1 MGYREPTTGM
11 SVAVTLSAWFYDP
24 PMNLKYHPDLSSVT
38 VVCETIPLARE
49 QLNIWLYLVLSL
61 FLVIDIPWRTNV
73 ETSLNKDFS
82 IQIVIHLPID

>member
-1 MGYREPTTGM
+1 M

-38 VVCETIPLARE
+38 VVCEAIPLARE

-61 FLVIDIPWRTNV
+61 HLVIDIPWRTNV

-82 IQIVIHLPID
+82 IQIVIHLLID